1 MKKNSLQKNQSRL
14 GLIFQICDP
23 GHETGVTLL
32 KANKK
37 KNKKE
42 RFIIKQILRDKIE
55 KRINKKN
62 NAKKFKRIRIKFD
75 IKIK

>member
-1 MKKNSLQKNQSRL
+1 
-14 GLIFQICDP
+14 
-23 GHETGVTLL
+23 VTLL
-32 KANKK
+32 KANKT